1 MACVMFLRKIR
12 FLEMARVVFVR
23 VLTFWKWRV
32 FFADRWKRTRM
43 ERGLEVGKVER
54 GWRVNVS
61 GGLAH
66 NTRFDFVG
74 KMYVLSLIHI

>member
-1 MACVMFLRKIR
+1 
-12 FLEMARVVFVR
+12 
-23 VLTFWKWRV
+23 
-32 FFADRWKRTRM
+32 M

-74 KMYVLSLIHI
+74 KMYVRTQSRSMHSKGCCAGPVDCPSCGIAPCFS